1 MIFERVSPNIL
12 SVYQY
17 NKKVSASNVTQHKFQ
32 YSYKIIV
39 LLEGTI
45 ILNADSVKHNCSEGD
60 IIYIPVRR
68 DYITEFPPGPLST
81 INIEFDMINDRTQ
94 CSKAR
99 NTYFSYIGKEKNNDE
114 FSTFAVF
121 DNLTLF
127 NNCTVIHN
135 FPAIT
140 KRMERL
146 LKLRNS
152 EEKYSNLILN
162 AKFTELLVDI
172 ARYADNGK
180 KLRHSVL
187 VEQVIDYVKM
197 HVTEKISCKK
207 VADAF
212 SYHPSALNRIMKEFC
227 GCSLHEIIMQEKI
240 NMAIKLLLNNEM
252 SVTDIAYH
260 LSFYDSAHFT
270 NTFKE
275 FTGKTP
281 SDIQKGVHS
290 NDK

>member
-1 MIFERVSPNIL
+1 MIFERVSPNVL

-17 NKKVSASNVTQHKFQ
+17 NKKVSASNITQHKFQ

-39 LLEGTI
+39 LLEGNI
-45 ILNADSVKHNCSEGD
+45 KLNADSVKWNCSEGD
-60 IIYIPVRR
+60 IIYIPAHR

-94 CSKAR
+94 RAKAR
-99 NTYFSYIGKEKNNDE
+99 HPYFSYIGKEKKNND
-114 FSTFAVF
+114 FSTLAVF

-127 NNCTVIHN
+127 NNCAVIHD
-135 FPAIT
+135 FPAIA
-140 KRMERL
+140 KRVDRL
-146 LKLRNS
+146 LKLRDS
-152 EEKYSNLILN
+152 EEKYANLILN
-162 AKFTELLVDI
+162 SKFTELLVDI
-172 ARYADNGK
+172 ARYTDDGK

-197 HVTEKISCKK
+197 HVTEKLSCKK